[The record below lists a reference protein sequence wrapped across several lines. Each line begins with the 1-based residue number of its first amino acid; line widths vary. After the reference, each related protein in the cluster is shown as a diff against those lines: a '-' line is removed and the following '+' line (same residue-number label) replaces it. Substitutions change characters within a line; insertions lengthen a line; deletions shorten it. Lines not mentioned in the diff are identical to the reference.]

1 MYRLATCFWVSDCTH
16 STGFVGCAL
25 NERTFTGRIVASD
38 NTETD
43 DFDWSY
49 MSGAK
54 NITLTFEGEQ

>member
-1 MYRLATCFWVSDCTH
+1 MADKYKMVISYDDLR
-16 STGFVGCAL
+16 L

-54 NITLTFEGEQ
+54 NVTLTFEGEQ